1 MYAAIINLGLI
12 QILGLIQKTRL
23 IELNLKPN
31 IENKLITDR
40 CNPSL
45 FTSNIRSN
53 EVKVLTVSGARENW
67 TRSWVLVVSGK
78 RPR

>member
-67 TRSWVLVVSGK
+67 TRS
-78 RPR
+78 